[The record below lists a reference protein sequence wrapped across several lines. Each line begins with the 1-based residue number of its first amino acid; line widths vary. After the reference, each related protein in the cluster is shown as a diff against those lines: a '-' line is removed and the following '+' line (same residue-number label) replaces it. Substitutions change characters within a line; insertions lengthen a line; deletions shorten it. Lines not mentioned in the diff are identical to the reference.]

1 MGKPGEDLANK
12 FALGVNRFP
21 YDLPNAT
28 NMIINYKNYVNNPH
42 HTGNKQKQLK
52 KYSERES
59 DDKVSLI
66 QIEYNNVNCY
76 CCGKMGHIS
85 PKFPNKIK

>member
-28 NMIINYKNYVNNPH
+28 NMIINYKSYVNNPNNP
-42 HTGNKQKQLK
+42 GK
-52 KYSERES
+52 KNLTIKERS
-59 DDKVSLI
+59 R
-66 QIEYNNVNCY
+66 
-76 CCGKMGHIS
+76 
-85 PKFPNKIK
+85 